1 MGGKLMGVFDE
12 ITNLFHKKPKLRKY
26 LSCEYIEHGMNVDY
40 DCIRLCC
47 FNCHEGGGRQVLID
61 KYNGETID
69 WTKFFK
75 EKKKMRELC
84 AKGQIPE
91 RCKGCFFLK
100 EREWDDEDYLSWI
113 VFNHWTQCNCKCVYC
128 FTYGATD
135 YYTKRENFNMLPQ
148 IINLAKKGKLRGG
161 GEIGFGGGEPAIL
174 KEFDP
179 LVNLLLDNGC
189 DNIRVHSS
197 GIKYSKAI
205 ERGVNEGKLIVAVS
219 VDSSSKEIYEKI
231 KQVPTYDA
239 VWKNIRAYAASQGEN
254 KYKAKTKYIIMPGIN
269 DIDEEY
275 KRWIDMS
282 CEAGVRSIIIDIE
295 GAWYQTNKHNIP
307 EHIYEMI
314 EYGES
319 YAKSLGMDNIELYD
333 RARDAMVHRYDR

>member
-1 MGGKLMGVFDE
+1 MGGKLMSIFDGLKN
-12 ITNLFHKKPKLRKY
+12 IFHKKPKYRRY

-40 DCIRLCC
+40 DCVRLCC

-69 WTKFFK
+69 WKKFFK
-75 EKKKMRELC
+75 EKKQMRELC

-100 EREWDDEDYLSWI
+100 EKEWDDEDYLNWI
-113 VFNHWTQCNCKCVYC
+113 VFNHWTKCNCKCTYC
-128 FTYGATD
+128 FTDEAHD
-135 YYTKRENFNMLPQ
+135 YFVTRDNFDMFPQ
-148 IINLAKKGKLRGG
+148 IEALCKNKQVRGG
-161 GEIGFGGGEPAIL
+161 GEIGFGGGEPTIL
-174 KEFDP
+174 KEFEP
-179 LVNLLLDNGC
+179 LVNILLDNGC

-205 ERGVNEGKLIVAVS
+205 ERGIREGKLIVVIS
-219 VDSSSKEIYEKI
+219 VDSSSKETYEKI

-239 VWKNIRAYAASQGEN
+239 VWKNIRDYAAAQTVN
-254 KYKAKTKYIIMPGIN
+254 LYKAKTKYIIMPGVN
-269 DIDEEY
+269 DSDEEY

-282 CEAGVRSIIIDIE
+282 YEAGVRSVIIDLE
-295 GAWYQTNKHNIP
+295 GVWYLRNKHNIP
-307 EHIYEMI
+307 EHIYQMI
-314 EYGES
+314 EFGKD
-319 YAKSLGMDNIELYD
+319 YAESLGMREIEIYD